1 MFLIHSINFNGKQI
15 TFSSTNNAFH
25 NYWPHSENIKEK
37 DIEFNKLSAEA
48 YRISEKIIVQET
60 DYGFNEEL
68 IMYNDYLFCFIS
80 SNSHKILFNYMY
92 SKDLFLNNAFP
103 NLTQYQLSKIH
114 DILLSEVIGNVKIT
128 LYNGT
133 SIVYNVIV
141 SFDALLSY
149 SAINST
155 ILHNS
160 CAEKLLFRDF
170 LYDLTISKVN
180 NSLINS
186 SLGLTIAL
194 QDSPHLFNYLYFDNI
209 MIVTGYQKNVLY
221 KF

>member
-1 MFLIHSINFNGKQI
+1 MFLIYSINFNGKQI

-25 NYWPHSENIKEK
+25 NYWTHSENIKDK

-48 YRISEKIIVQET
+48 YRTSEKIIVQET
-60 DYGFNEEL
+60 NYGFNEEL

-92 SKDLFLNNAFP
+92 AKDLFLNNAFP
-103 NLTQYQLSKIH
+103 NLTKYQISKIH
-114 DILLSEVIGNVKIT
+114 DISPKEVIGDVKIT

-133 SIVYNVIV
+133 SIVYNVIA
-141 SFDALLSY
+141 SLDALLSY

-160 CAEKLLFRDF
+160 SAEKLLFRDF
-170 LYDLTISKVN
+170 LYDLTAYKINTS
-180 NSLINS
+180 SINS
-186 SLGLTIAL
+186 DLGLTIAL
-194 QDSPHLFNYLYFDNI
+194 KDSPHLFNYLYFDNL
-209 MIVTGYQKNVLY
+209 MIITNYQKNILY
-221 KF
+221 S

>member
-1 MFLIHSINFNGKQI
+1 MEVFLIYSINFNGKQI
-15 TFSSTNNAFH
+15 TFSSTSNAFH
-25 NYWPHSENIKEK
+25 NYWPNSENIKEK
-37 DIEFNKLSAEA
+37 DIELNKLCAKA
-48 YRISEKIIVQET
+48 YKASKKIVVQET

-68 IMYNDYLFCFIS
+68 LMYNDYLFCFIS

-92 SKDLFLNNAFP
+92 AKDLFLNNIFP
-103 NLTQYQLSKIH
+103 NLTKYQISKIH
-114 DILLSEVIGNVKIT
+114 DISLNEIIGNVKIT

-133 SIVYNVIV
+133 SIVYTVIA

-170 LYDLTISKVN
+170 LYDLTSSK
-180 NSLINS
+180 INAS
-186 SLGLTIAL
+186 SIDSNLGLTIAL
-194 QDSPHLFNYLYFDNI
+194 GDSPHLFNYLYFDNL
-209 MIVTGYQKNVLY
+209 MIITSYQRNI
-221 KF
+221 